1 MKSETNANS
10 IEKDGN
16 SSSDD
21 LNHVEG
27 VNGGSCDVSSSCLL
41 LPPSPPSHVF
51 DLILNF
57 QISPIYK
64 VESEVSTQ
72 SPTPEMRFQLV
83 SPVPNNS
90 LADGNSS
97 SSCSDNEKD
106 EDDDLDYN
114 AGDDVDDEVVSDSEN
129 QLDDAEMQ
137 ENGFY
142 PTLQPPSEYEDNSI
156 QACLS
161 EFTAREILSGSNSFK
176 CDSCTERQNK
186 NTGEKKAVYQPI
198 TKQLLIKHPPPVLIL
213 HLKRFEVRSAF
224 SFSPAALR
232 KADKTITFPLIL
244 DIGSFCSVNCE
255 VI

>member
-1 MKSETNANS
+1 
-10 IEKDGN
+10 
-16 SSSDD
+16 
-21 LNHVEG
+21 
-27 VNGGSCDVSSSCLL
+27 
-41 LPPSPPSHVF
+41 
-51 DLILNF
+51 
-57 QISPIYK
+57 
-64 VESEVSTQ
+64 
-72 SPTPEMRFQLV
+72 MRFQLV
-83 SPVPNNS
+83 SSMPNNS
-90 LADGNSS
+90 LVDGISSTSS
-97 SSCSDNEKD
+97 SDNGKD
-106 EDDDLDYN
+106 EDDEDYN
-114 AGDDVDDEVVSDSEN
+114 AGDEIVDDEDVSDGEN
-129 QLDDAEMQ
+129 QVDDADMQ

-186 NTGEKKAVYQPI
+186 ITGEKKSVYQPI
-198 TKQLLIKHPPPVLIL
+198 TKQLLIKYPPPVLIL

-255 VI
+255 VSEHFTFS